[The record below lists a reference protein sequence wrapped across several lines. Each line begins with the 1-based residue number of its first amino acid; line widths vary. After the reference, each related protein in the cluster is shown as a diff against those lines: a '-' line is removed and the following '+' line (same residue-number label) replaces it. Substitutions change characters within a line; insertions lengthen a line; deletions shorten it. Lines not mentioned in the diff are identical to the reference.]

1 MKTSHSIIKSL
12 TVVAFLTLMTSAITS
27 DEVISKEG
35 NATVINTTSITKD
48 IIGYQGTTPVKIYIE
63 GKKVTKIS
71 PLRNKETPKYFQQ
84 AKKVLGEFEG
94 KSISKASKMKVDG
107 VTGATMSSEALV
119 KNVKK
124 GLEYYNKQKK

>member
-84 AKKVLGEFEG
+84 AKKV
-94 KSISKASKMKVDG
+94 
-107 VTGATMSSEALV
+107 
-119 KNVKK
+119 
-124 GLEYYNKQKK
+124 

>member
-12 TVVAFLTLMTSAITS
+12 AVVAFLTLMTSAITS

>member
-12 TVVAFLTLMTSAITS
+12 AVVAFLSLMTSAITS

-94 KSISKASKMKVDG
+94 KSISKASKLKVDG

>member
-12 TVVAFLTLMTSAITS
+12 AVVAFLSLMTSAITS

>member
-1 MKTSHSIIKSL
+1 MKTSHSIIKCL